1 MPPIAVVQS
10 TSHRLIHRHRGQ
22 APSHIWICVGYGL
35 LGIQVHWGNNTTI
48 FLRLPQVGIDE
59 VHTVVFQ
66 LSFVHQVVLDGT
78 RAILAQL
85 TLL

>member
-22 APSHIWICVGYGL
+22 APHIWICVGYGL
-35 LGIQVHWGNNTTI
+35 LGIQVQWGNNTPI

-59 VHTVVFQ
+59 LNPVVFQ
-66 LSFVHQVVLDGT
+66 LPFVHQIVLDGT
-78 RAILAQL
+78 GAVLAQL